1 MRFGEQVLLE
11 ELCLFE
17 GWGTEGCSMRGQI
30 QRSDRTRFVATD
42 VLSERK
48 CASLCADLE
57 VDVELQRVQR
67 NSLEA
72 GIM

>member
-17 GWGTEGCSMRGQI
+17 GWGGKEGCSLRGQTK
-30 QRSDRTRFVATD
+30 RSDRTRFVATD

-48 CASLCADLE
+48 GASLCADVE
-57 VDVELQRVQR
+57 VDVELQGV
-67 NSLEA
+67 
-72 GIM
+72 